1 MSDVGANRRV
11 AGLAI
16 ESAAPRAWRATLAV
30 IAYGLPV
37 AFILLPLL
45 AFLAYSFF
53 SVAGVT
59 MSYAPTLANYQR
71 FFTDPVFL
79 PVFWRTCLLCLEVAV
94 LAVRL
99 RLSRRLL
106 SGRAGGAQEIHPA
119 APAAWCRC

>member
-1 MSDVGANRRV
+1 MACPSPSSCCR
-11 AGLAI
+11 
-16 ESAAPRAWRATLAV
+16 
-30 IAYGLPV
+30 
-37 AFILLPLL
+37 LL

-94 LAVRL
+94 LAVGFGYPVAYL
-99 RLSRRLL
+99 P
-106 SGRAGGAQEIHPA
+106 GRAGGAQAIHA
-119 APAAWCRC
+119 AAAAAWCRC

>member
-1 MSDVGANRRV
+1 MSAVTDRRV

-45 AFLAYSFF
+45 AFLTYSFF
-53 SVAGVT
+53 SVSGVT
-59 MSYAPTLANYQR
+59 MSYTPTLLNYQR

-94 LAVRL
+94 LAVGFGYPVAFFL
-99 RLSRRLL
+99 AGLE
-106 SGRAGGAQEIHPA
+106 GRKK
-119 APAAWCRC
+119 